1 MTITRS
7 VARDRVLLAE
17 LENLCLRLEEA
28 KAELRQAFA
37 ADDVRGALAAATRC
51 ESIGF
56 LLGQTR
62 RDFERRTSNPA
73 SRSSDALHERR
84 HP

>member
-1 MTITRS
+1 MTVTRS

-37 ADDVRGALAAATRC
+37 ADDVRGALAGATRC

-56 LLGQTR
+56 LLGELR
-62 RDFERRTSNPA
+62 RGYERQA
-73 SRSSDALHERR
+73 RR
-84 HP
+84 

>member
-1 MTITRS
+1 VTITRS

-51 ESIGF
+51 ESVGF
-56 LLGQTR
+56 LMGELR
-62 RDFERRTSNPA
+62 RN
-73 SRSSDALHERR
+73 HERQER
-84 HP
+84 KQ